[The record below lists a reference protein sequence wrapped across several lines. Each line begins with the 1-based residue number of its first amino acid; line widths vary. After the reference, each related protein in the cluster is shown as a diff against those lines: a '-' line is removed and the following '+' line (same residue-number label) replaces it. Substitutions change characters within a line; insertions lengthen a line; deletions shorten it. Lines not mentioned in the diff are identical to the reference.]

1 MYNMCK
7 SDSENETIKIKKAHV
22 SRLRKVG
29 KIELLGCIDLFSP
42 LIIHSVTEQL
52 TWEPFQ
58 LGFEEIQNYL

>member
-42 LIIHSVTEQL
+42 SIIHSVTEQL
-52 TWEPFQ
+52 T
-58 LGFEEIQNYL
+58 